1 MTNFSGFGLIY
12 MKIKRDRWLYV
23 TWPFGGFHP
32 RPFPLVNDWFRVR
45 GFPEMFLADWFVLVA
60 EVVREFSQILGI

>member
-12 MKIKRDRWLYV
+12 MKFKRDRWLYV
-23 TWPFGGFHP
+23 TWPFGGFYP
-32 RPFPLVNDWFRVR
+32 RPFPLVNDWFRER
-45 GFPEMFLADWFVLVA
+45 GFPKMFLADWFVLVA